1 MKKSKRLALMLK
13 YRELVAGGKLEHAW
27 TIFQLLRKHV
37 ITLGYSDVSNDVE
50 NICDKLGCHIAYR
63 GRYYIAYVYDWG
75 K

>member
-27 TIFQLLRKHV
+27 TILQLLRKHV

-50 NICDKLGCHIAYR
+50 IICEKMGCHIVYR